1 MIATIAVIAE
11 EKKFSDRSDHMGIKF
26 FLLAIAQSNFPLFLY
41 TVFNGI
47 KQLWDEAAF
56 PKLII
61 FLKN

>member
-47 KQLWDEAAF
+47 KQL
-56 PKLII
+56 
-61 FLKN
+61 